1 MLTCALPTTLKHR
14 RGRHAI
20 IFDEPPCDQDLHTT
34 ELPFTV
40 EYNVHLLGTQ
50 SSEVAGAPSVR
61 DAGGHLEREKTS
73 WAGLMAKLGEVALR
87 TSGAG
92 VLPALSRSAC
102 GDDARNRLGEDL

>member
-1 MLTCALPTTLKHR
+1 MVQYNLPQKWFSQKETSAVAVLLR
-14 RGRHAI
+14 SS
-20 IFDEPPCDQDLHTT
+20 FD
-34 ELPFTV
+34 
-40 EYNVHLLGTQ
+40 LGFSLDSWGSRAQ

-61 DAGGHLEREKTS
+61 DAGGHLERENTS
-73 WAGLMAKLGEVALR
+73 WVGLMANSGEAAMR

>member
-1 MLTCALPTTLKHR
+1 M
-14 RGRHAI
+14 RGPG
-20 IFDEPPCDQDLHTT
+20 PPQLQYSTAT

-40 EYNVHLLGTQ
+40 EYLLGTQ

-73 WAGLMAKLGEVALR
+73 WAGLMAKSGEVALR